1 MADMEFDEFGRGYAA
16 GRRPAGRMVHL
27 AGAACSIALILGLV
41 VWGYKLAVRD
51 VTGIP
56 VMRAMAGPMRIAP
69 ANPGGE
75 VADNQGLSVNAVAAS
90 GTAMP
95 MAETVVLAPHPVDL
109 TTEDLAGLVPADA
122 NAAAVNVSELAA
134 QEPTLQLAASQ
145 QTEAPVT
152 QSGEDAVALA
162 LAAALADDPAPLS
175 PLAEGVETTSVDASA
190 TLEPVV
196 TGQGLERSPRP
207 MLRPA
212 PRSEASTA
220 TPVAVEV
227 DPSTIVVGT
236 RLVQLGAFDDAETAR
251 SEWSKLQGRFGELLS
266 AKSMVVQ
273 TAQSGGRTFFRLRAT
288 GFEGEEDARR
298 FCVALLAEN
307 VSCIPV
313 AQR

>member
-190 TLEPVV
+190 PLEPVV

-207 MLRPA
+207 MPRPT

-251 SEWSKLQGRFGELLS
+251 SEWSKLQDRFGELLS